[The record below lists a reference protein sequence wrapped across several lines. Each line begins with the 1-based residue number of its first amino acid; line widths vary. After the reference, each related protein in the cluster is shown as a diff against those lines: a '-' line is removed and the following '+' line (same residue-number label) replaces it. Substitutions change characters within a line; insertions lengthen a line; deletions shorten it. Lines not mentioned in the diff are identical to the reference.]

1 MPFELREDLD
11 ESVLEATAT
20 YEDCQV
26 CASTPKA
33 LLVLI
38 PDQGCGR
45 RPPGKVWVPL
55 AAIDHESEVPFLE
68 LARLPHRQAVVCGQV
83 RLDPLKP
90 LRRRWTP

>member
-45 RPPGKVWVPL
+45 RPPGKAWVPL
-55 AAIDHESEVPFLE
+55 AAIDHESEVPFSSSRGYLI
-68 LARLPHRQAVVCGQV
+68 V
-83 RLDPLKP
+83 K
-90 LRRRWTP
+90 RWFADKYGWTD